1 MIDPDRDTTNERDAV
16 PVEMTSSSGERETLR
31 LEETLPH
38 SGVFTGS
45 FPLKATEK
53 PTPGNLNPAEPILEA
68 FFGDT
73 VTVKYVD
80 PAALTEAGELE
91 LLRELPVVIGTN
103 GEVAAFSK
111 AFGDER
117 LAVETQFTIAES
129 HFELFKSHKK
139 LDRRDEAKADLE
151 AGRAVL
157 RELMEE
163 RLEPKYAPRV
173 AYLLGQ
179 FAQELG
185 QWDEAINA
193 YQSILRQYGEH
204 APGPGRPVQAGPVL
218 RGDGRL

>member
-1 MIDPDRDTTNERDAV
+1 MC
-16 PVEMTSSSGERETLR
+16 SSDL
-31 LEETLPH
+31 
-38 SGVFTGS
+38 
-45 FPLKATEK
+45 
-53 PTPGNLNPAEPILEA
+53 PGNFNPAEPAIEA

-73 VTVKYVD
+73 ISVKYVD
-80 PAALTEAGELE
+80 PTALTESGTLE
-91 LLRELPVVIGTN
+91 LVREVPVVIGTN
-103 GEVAAFSK
+103 GTVAAFSK
-111 AFGDER
+111 AFGDEK
-117 LAVETQFTIAES
+117 LAVETRFTVAEC

-139 LDRRDEAKADLE
+139 LERRDEAKADLE

-163 RLEPKYAPRV
+163 RLEPKHAPRV

-204 APGPGRPVQAGPVL
+204 PLAPDAQYKLAQCYEEM
-218 RGDGRL
+218 GDFDLALED